1 MDTTVKQNVSEQ
13 HLSYTASIVTS
24 TIWSA
29 IFFLI
34 TIFNSLGLAAFYRTR
49 HFHGST
55 TKIFLMS
62 LAAADLCIGFTF
74 AAPTTILTFYN
85 CVCKQFCQIQAFA
98 GFGLQIGALC
108 SLFAVNIERFIVIVY
123 PLHHKTILSPKRAK
137 MIVCV
142 TWISVACFA
151 ITLGLVSDWGT
162 LTFFL
167 TCYISALIDKSYL
180 FWTIFVLCIVLYFT
194 TVMMYVKVYIVS
206 RKHNKRLNQF
216 RRIKHESK
224 TAQTV
229 FILLAMYGVSW
240 IPTLIAGTYLFMS
253 GVKVSEYIAHPMQMV
268 NISSSWFNPL
278 IYVIRN
284 EQFRK
289 ELRIV
294 WGSGK

>member
-1 MDTTVKQNVSEQ
+1 MDNAVKQNVSDQ
-13 HLSYTASIVTS
+13 HLSYTASIITS
-24 TIWSA
+24 TLWSA

-34 TIFNSLGLAAFYRTR
+34 TILNILALIAFHRTR

-62 LAAADLCIGFTF
+62 LATADLCIGFAF
-74 AAPTTILTFYN
+74 AAPTTVLTFYN
-85 CVCKQFCQIQAFA
+85 CACKQFCQIQAY
-98 GFGLQIGALC
+98 GGLGLQIGALS

-123 PLHHKTILSPKRAK
+123 PLHHQMILSPMRAK

-142 TWISVACFA
+142 IWISVACCVM
-151 ITLGLVSDWGT
+151 IVGLVSDWGT

-167 TCYISALIDKSYL
+167 NCHTSAVVDMRYI
-180 FWTIFVLCIVLYFT
+180 FWIVFVVCIVLYIT
-194 TVMMYVKVYIVS
+194 TITMYVKVYVVS

-240 IPTLIAGTYLFMS
+240 IPTLVSGTYLFIS
-253 GVKVSEYIAHPMQMV
+253 GVEASEYIAHPMQMI
-268 NISSSWFNPL
+268 NISCSWFNPL

-294 WGSGK
+294 WRCGT